1 MTSKDSKTSTW
12 RTRTASTA
20 GFLGNVLMAAMDP
33 HYGLC
38 SECRV
43 HAQRIDTIKGGL
55 DYLYT
60 LLDTAPDEHAW
71 VIRDGISAA
80 REEMARKQNAIDV
93 HCRVGA

>member
-1 MTSKDSKTSTW
+1 
-12 RTRTASTA
+12 
-20 GFLGNVLMAAMDP
+20 MAAMDP

-60 LLDTAPDEHAW
+60 VLDTTPDEHRWIVTGA
-71 VIRDGISAA
+71 ILAN
-80 REEMARKQNAIDV
+80 REEMARKQNAIDM
-93 HCRVGA
+93 HCRVGS